1 MNQSGKILLAHGG
14 GGQLT
19 NELIAQVIL
28 PAIGGQDASSLEDAA
43 TIEIPDAGKIVF
55 TTDSYTVEP
64 IEFPGGDI
72 GKLGVCGT
80 INDLA
85 VCGARPIA
93 ISLALVLEEGF
104 EINLLKRILTS
115 AGKSAEKAGVS
126 IVTGDTKVIE
136 RQGDTAGIT
145 VNTAGI
151 GLPLRQARVGFERIE
166 TGDAIII
173 SGPIGQH
180 GMAVIAQ
187 REGLEIDITGS
198 LISDCAAIHSL
209 TIKLIESFGAK
220 VKWMRDPTRGG
231 LSATL
236 AELAAATGRN
246 IEIRESEIPV
256 DPTALAVAE
265 MLGFDLLS
273 VANEGKVVA
282 VVSADVADE
291 AVKLL
296 RKDTLASK
304 ANVIGEIGK
313 ADDPPLVQ
321 LLTRSGGKRIIQMP
335 YGQDLPRIC

>member
-1 MNQSGKILLAHGG
+1 MENTSMNQSDKILLAHGG

-19 NELIAQVIL
+19 SELISQVIL

-43 TIEIPDAGKIVF
+43 IIDIPDAGKIIF

-72 GKLGVCGT
+72 GKLSVCGT

-104 EINLLKRILTS
+104 EISLLKRILAS
-115 AGKSAEKAGVS
+115 AGKSAKKAGVS

-151 GLPLRQARVGFERIE
+151 GIPLHQARVGFDRVE

-180 GMAVIAQ
+180 GMAVMAQ

-198 LISDCAAIHSL
+198 LVSDCAAIHNL
-209 TIKLIESFGAK
+209 TMKLIESFGEK

-236 AELAAATGRN
+236 VELAAATGKISRYAKAK
-246 IEIRESEIPV
+246 SPST
-256 DPTALAVAE
+256 PPPLP
-265 MLGFDLLS
+265 
-273 VANEGKVVA
+273 
-282 VVSADVADE
+282 
-291 AVKLL
+291 LL
-296 RKDTLASK
+296 RCSDSTYLASLMK
-304 ANVIGEIGK
+304 ARW
-313 ADDPPLVQ
+313 LRWYRLM
-321 LLTRSGGKRIIQMP
+321 LLMKR
-335 YGQDLPRIC
+335 